1 MSEPQ
6 MQCRVEKVA
15 TIQVGKIKTE
25 WVPWLSPLP
34 DEPMIDFNS
43 MFDGVKVP
51 GLNHDEVL
59 AKAAALVGEYI
70 AQKFEDA
77 VTGTIE
83 GEVVE

>member
-1 MSEPQ
+1 MSDL
-6 MQCRVEKVA
+6 R
-15 TIQVGKIKTE
+15 
-25 WVPWLSPLP
+25 PLP
-34 DEPMIDFNS
+34 DEPMISFDS

-51 GLNHDEVL
+51 GLNHHEML
-59 AKAAALVGEYI
+59 ATAAALVGEYI